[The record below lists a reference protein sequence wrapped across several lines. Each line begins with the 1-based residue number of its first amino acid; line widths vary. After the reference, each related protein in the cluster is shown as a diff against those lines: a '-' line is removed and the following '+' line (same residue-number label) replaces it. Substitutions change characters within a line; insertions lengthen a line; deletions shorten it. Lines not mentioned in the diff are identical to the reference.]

1 MTLQNNNPKSQAHTH
16 IKQYPRDSGRT
27 ETAKIHV
34 VLIEPCIPHN
44 TGAIGR
50 LCVGLDAKLHL
61 IKPLGF
67 SLDEKSVRRSGLD
80 YWQHLQLQ
88 VYDSWTC
95 FLTENKPDDIYFLST
110 RGRKSLYDVTFQPPC
125 WLAFGNE
132 TRGLPP
138 DFYETYQKNLY
149 KIPQPGKHARS
160 INLANAA
167 SIAVYEAYRQIAAAS
182 SVSSPSPIRDAGVMP
197 ELPNIRK

>member
-1 MTLQNNNPKSQAHTH
+1 
-16 IKQYPRDSGRT
+16 
-27 ETAKIHV
+27 
-34 VLIEPCIPHN
+34 
-44 TGAIGR
+44 
-50 LCVGLDAKLHL
+50 VGLDAKLHL
-61 IKPLGF
+61 IRPLGF

-88 VYDSWTC
+88 VYDSWES
-95 FLTENKPDDIYFLST
+95 FLHQNKPEWIHFLST
-110 RGRKSLYDVTFQPPC
+110 RGKKSLYDVIFQPPC

-138 DFYETYQKNLY
+138 HFYETYSADLY
-149 KIPQPGKHARS
+149 KIPQPGANARS

-182 SVSSPSPIRDAGVMP
+182 S
-197 ELPNIRK
+197 